1 MSDLILQQIL
11 TELKEIKV
19 EQVNTTQRFDRL
31 ENRFDALEVRFD
43 GLEVRFDGLEARFDG
58 LEARFDGLEARFD
71 GLETR
76 FDGLEKRV
84 DSNSKDIADIKVIM
98 ATLATKEDVKEIP
111 FIRQAVLEIN
121 ERLKNNETGIGSHT
135 ESLID
140 HEHQFNI
147 VNKRIFAL
155 ESDVDRLKNR

>member
-31 ENRFDALEVRFD
+31 ENRFDALEIRFDTLENRFDALEGRFD
-43 GLEVRFDGLEARFDG
+43 GLEQKVE
-58 LEARFDGLEARFD
+58 
-71 GLETR
+71 
-76 FDGLEKRV
+76 
-84 DSNSKDIADIKVIM
+84 SNSKDISDIKVIM

-121 ERLKNNETGIGSHT
+121 ERLKQNETGIGNHA
-135 ESLID
+135 EAIID
-140 HEHQFNI
+140 HGHQFNI

-155 ESDVDRLKNR
+155 ESDVDRLKNK